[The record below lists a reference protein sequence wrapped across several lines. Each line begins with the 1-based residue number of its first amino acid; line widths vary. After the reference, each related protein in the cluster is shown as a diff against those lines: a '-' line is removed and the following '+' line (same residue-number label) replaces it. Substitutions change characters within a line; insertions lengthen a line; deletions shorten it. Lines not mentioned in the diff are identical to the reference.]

1 MLQELNDAEFE
12 ALARRT
18 TKTSKWLGT
27 GTAVGL
33 IAGRSPATEAM
44 EPVMELISI
53 IALFA
58 LGWYFLMHTLPVFL
72 EERRRADHNQNR
84 G

>member
-12 ALARRT
+12 ALASRT

-27 GTAVGL
+27 GAAVGL
-33 IAGRSPATEAM
+33 IAGRSLASEAM
-44 EPVMELISI
+44 GPVMEVIST

-58 LGWYFLMHTLPVFL
+58 LGWYFFVHTLPVFL